1 MTSNT
6 CLAAPLLEYEALV
19 MHPSHSNQLQY
30 YCCDYAVKPQH
41 KIDSMD
47 KIVATA
53 MAKREAA
60 EEESTGV
67 LSTQHIA
74 RGRII
79 SLVYHITGKTEISNV
94 LAAYYMVINDE
105 PLYTN
110 VKFDRL
116 FMGQATAFLLKQPFY
131 GTLVHGA
138 AEDEFI
144 VASQIHDYTLRPA
157 QLNDLNLRAYVK
169 V

>member
-1 MTSNT
+1 
-6 CLAAPLLEYEALV
+6 
-19 MHPSHSNQLQY
+19 
-30 YCCDYAVKPQH
+30 VKPQH

-47 KIVATA
+47 KIAATA

-60 EEESTGV
+60 EEERAGT
-67 LSTQHIA
+67 LSAQQIA

-79 SLVYHITGKTEISNV
+79 SMVYHITGKTEMSNV

-110 VKFDRL
+110 ITFDRL

-131 GTLVHGA
+131 GTLVQGA
-138 AEDEFI
+138 EEDKFV
-144 VASQIHDYTLRPA
+144 VASQIHDYILRPA
-157 QLNDLNLRAYVK
+157 QLNDVNLRSYVK